1 MNFEYFFKLNP
12 IAEAIE
18 KMLVDE
24 YSTTLS
30 ANQFTRDIQFREYF
44 EEFGNNTDCTSTE
57 FAL

>member
-18 KMLVDE
+18 IMLNDE
-24 YSTTLS
+24 YSTGLS
-30 ANQFTRDIQFREYF
+30 INEFTRDIQFREYF
-44 EEFGNNTDCTSTE
+44 GEFGKNTDCTSTE